1 MKTRLWIL
9 LPLLLSVCHRVQ
21 ALAPVFPP
29 QALVMEG
36 FQGVLWVQ
44 TSVEHRA
51 LCQQTFL
58 AARAQLRQAL
68 ADPGWTAALEQQP
81 GRGRLPPA
89 VIVDIDET
97 VLDNS
102 PFHGTLLKTGHV
114 FSTELFRHWVEAAR
128 AKALPGAVAFT
139 LAAKALGVEVF
150 YVTNRSADEEPA
162 TRRNLAREGF
172 PVADTIDTVLMRKE
186 RPEWLW
192 DKTSRRAAIARNYR
206 ILLLVGDD
214 FNDFTSG
221 ARTSIDK
228 RLQLSEKYQ
237 GRWGTRWFV
246 VPNPTYGSWLGAIY
260 DYEWGM
266 TPDEKRQ
273 RRREV
278 LDVFTP

>member
-1 MKTRLWIL
+1 MKTRLWFL
-9 LPLLLSVCHRVQ
+9 LLFLSVCHRAQ
-21 ALAPVFPP
+21 ALPPAFPP
-29 QALVMEG
+29 HALVMEG

-51 LCQQTFL
+51 LCRQTFL
-58 AARAQLRQAL
+58 AARAQLQTAL
-68 ADPGWTAALEQQP
+68 ADPNWTAALEQQP
-81 GRGRLPPA
+81 GRSRLPPA

-102 PFHGTLLKTGHV
+102 PFHGTLLKTGHS
-114 FSTELFRHWVEAAR
+114 FSTELFRQWVEAAR

-139 LAAKALGVEVF
+139 QAAKALGIEVF
-150 YVTNRSADEEPA
+150 YVTNRSADEEQA
-162 TRRNLAREGF
+162 TRLNLAREGF
-172 PVADTIDTVLMRKE
+172 PVADKVDTVLMRKE

-192 DKTSRRAAIARNYR
+192 DKTTRRAAIARNYR
-206 ILLLVGDD
+206 ILLLIGDD
-214 FNDFTSG
+214 FNDFVSG
-221 ARTSIDK
+221 ARTSIGK
-228 RLQLSEKYQ
+228 RLDLSEKYQ
-237 GRWGTRWFV
+237 AHWGTRWFV

-273 RRREV
+273 RRRET